1 MLHLDSITLD
11 SLTLYNIT
19 LNEQREWMGYD
30 AGARM
35 IRDEPEGMRFVDGV
49 WEGGILRLQL

>member
-1 MLHLDSITLD
+1 
-11 SLTLYNIT
+11 
-19 LNEQREWMGYD
+19 MGYD